1 MDSFFSRAKRNER
14 VTRKELLTAIE
25 MFLMNIIQIKK
36 EYNLIIAHEKRLDGI
51 ENRIRVLENVI
62 EREFLK

>member
-14 VTRKELLTAIE
+14 VTRKELLTAVE

-36 EYNLIIAHEKRLDGI
+36 EYNLIISHEKRLDGI